1 MPRGREIP
9 AVLLAQS
16 VLQLLHELCEV
27 RYDHHKGR
35 GDIRHEG
42 AAQRRN
48 VPIHDPERP
57 FPVDGQGVVREIR
70 PQSRHIHLP
79 VVQRQALP
87 RGGVVILQRQEMQL
101 RHTGAVRCGRTGV
114 AQPQIPAVR
123 QTADADLTVCR
134 HITGLPAKVENGALH
149 TLTQLLRLRLVQ
161 RMIASA
167 VYRHV
172 HVAGIPGIHRVL
184 LPHIQA
190 GGGGDHHQHHG
201 GQNAHRGQPRAVALH
216 AVGHGGHGHEVLG
229 PVVVFFVP
237 LQAAAQRHRPADEQQ
252 IRGRDHH
259 KHRREEPRQR
269 RQRLPDGHRQPV
281 GPGQQHRP
289 RRRQHPL
296 RLGWLLA
303 HALAAQQPHR
313 ADAVQLPQPVQQYQR
328 VDGREQRRR
337 SQQRANGHRQG
348 VGHGHPQ
355 KPHHAQLRQLIQYHA
370 QKQSRPRGQAIGD
383 DRLPQQNAG
392 DVALAHTQYIVQAKL
407 PLPAANEE
415 RVGIEQKY
423 QRKHGDDHR
432 AQPQYDGA
440 AAAAGHV
447 LQHRRAGQPRKNVKH
462 QHHARGAEAVGQI
475 QALVFH
481 HARPRKAG
489 VQSPLHAGSPPDCSM
504 VSVSEI
510 RW

>member
-1 MPRGREIP
+1 
-9 AVLLAQS
+9 
-16 VLQLLHELCEV
+16 
-27 RYDHHKGR
+27 
-35 GDIRHEG
+35 
-42 AAQRRN
+42 
-48 VPIHDPERP
+48 
-57 FPVDGQGVVREIR
+57 
-70 PQSRHIHLP
+70 
-79 VVQRQALP
+79 
-87 RGGVVILQRQEMQL
+87 MQL

-134 HITGLPAKVENGALH
+134 HITGLPAEVENGALH

-190 GGGGDHHQHHG
+190 GGGRDHHQHHG
-201 GQNAHRGQPRAVALH
+201 GQDAHRRQSRAVALH

-237 LQAAAQRHRPADEQQ
+237 LQAAAQRHRAADKQQ
-252 IRGRDHH
+252 IGGQYHH
-259 KHRREEPRQR
+259 DDRRKEPQQR
-269 RQRLPDGHRQPV
+269 RQRLLDGHRQRV
-281 GPGQQHRP
+281 SAAQQHHA

-296 RLGWLLA
+296 GAGRLLA

-328 VDGREQRRR
+328 VDGRKQRRR
-337 SQQRANGHRQG
+337 SQQRRYGHRQG
-348 VGHGHPQ
+348 IGHGHLQ
-355 KPHHAQLRQLIQYHA
+355 KPHHTQLRQLIQYHA

-392 DVALAHTQYIVQAKL
+392 DVALAHTQHIVQAKL

-447 LQHRRAGQPRKNVKH
+447 LQHRRAGQPHQDVEH
-462 QHHARGAEAVGQI
+462 QHHPGAAQQI
-475 QALVFH
+475 RQVQPPVFS
-481 HARPRKAG
+481 HARPGQPG
-489 VQSPLHAGSPPDCSM
+489 V
-504 VSVSEI
+504 
-510 RW
+510 

>member
-1 MPRGREIP
+1 M
-9 AVLLAQS
+9 V
-16 VLQLLHELCEV
+16 LLHEIVLQRRHELLKV
-27 RYDHHKGR
+27 RHHHHQGR
-35 GDIRHEG
+35 RDIRRRR
-42 AAQRRN
+42 AAQHGDLPLHH
-48 VPIHDPERP
+48 VADHAA
-57 FPVDGQGVVREIR
+57 VDGQRIAVEFR
-70 PQSRHIHLP
+70 PQRGHIHLP
-79 VVQRQALP
+79 VTEGQRLP
-87 RGGVVILQRQEMQL
+87 RGGIIVLQRQEMQL

-134 HITGLPAKVENGALH
+134 HITGLPAEVENGALH

-190 GGGGDHHQHHG
+190 GGGRDHHQHHG
-201 GQNAHRGQPRAVALH
+201 GQNTHRRQPRTVALH

-237 LQAAAQRHRPADEQQ
+237 LQAAAQRHRAADKQQ
-252 IRGRDHH
+252 IGGDDDHDD
-259 KHRREEPRQR
+259 RRKEPRQR
-269 RQRLPDGHRQPV
+269 RQWFPDGHRQPV

-296 RLGWLLA
+296 RLGRLFA
-303 HALAAQQPHR
+303 HALAAQQRHG
-313 ADAVQLPQPVQQYQR
+313 ADAVQLPQAVQQDQR
-328 VDGREQRRR
+328 VDDRKQRRR
-337 SQQRANGHRQG
+337 SQQRRYGHRQG
-348 VGHGHPQ
+348 IGHGHLQ

-370 QKQSRPRGQAIGD
+370 QKQSRTCGQAVGNG
-383 DRLPQQNAG
+383 RLPQQDAG
-392 DVALAHTQYIVQAKL
+392 DAALPHAQHIVQAEL

-440 AAAAGHV
+440 AGPAGHMP
-447 LQHRRAGQPRKNVKH
+447 QHRRAGQPHQDVEH
-462 QHHARGAEAVGQI
+462 QHHPGAAQQI
-475 QALVFH
+475 RQVQPPVFS
-481 HARPRKAG
+481 HARPGQPG
-489 VQSPLHAGSPPDCSM
+489 V
-504 VSVSEI
+504 
-510 RW
+510 

>member
-9 AVLLAQS
+9 AVFLAQS
-16 VLQLLHELCEV
+16 VLQLLHELREV
-27 RYDHHKGR
+27 RHDHHQGR
-35 GDIRHEG
+35 GDIRREG
-42 AAQRRN
+42 AAQRRD

-87 RGGVVILQRQEMQL
+87 RGGVVILQRQEVQL
-101 RHTGAVRCGRTGV
+101 RHTGAVRCGHTGV
-114 AQPQIPAVR
+114 SQPQIPAVR

-134 HITGLPAKVENGALH
+134 HIAGLPAEVENGALH
-149 TLTQLLRLRLVQ
+149 ALTQLLRLRLVQ

-216 AVGHGGHGHEVLG
+216 AVGHRRHGHEVLG
-229 PVVVFFVP
+229 LVVVFFVP
-237 LQAAAQRHRPADEQQ
+237 LQAAAQRHRAADKQQ
-252 IRGRDHH
+252 IGGDDDHDD
-259 KHRREEPRQR
+259 RREEPQQR
-269 RQRLPDGHRQPV
+269 RQRLLDGHRQRV
-281 GPGQQHRP
+281 SGTQQNHA

-296 RLGWLLA
+296 GAGRLFA
-303 HALAAQQPHR
+303 HALAAQQR
-313 ADAVQLPQPVQQYQR
+313 YGTDAVQLPQAVQQDQR
-328 VDGREQRRR
+328 VDDRKQRRR
-337 SQQRANGHRQG
+337 CQQRRYGHRQRI
-348 VGHGHPQ
+348 GHGHLQ
-355 KPHHAQLRQLIQYHA
+355 KPHHAQLRQLIQHHA
-370 QKQSRPRGQAIGD
+370 QEQPRTRGQAVGNG
-383 DRLPQQNAG
+383 RLPQQDAG
-392 DVALAHTQYIVQAKL
+392 DAALPHAQHIVQAEL

-415 RVGIEQKY
+415 RMGVEQKD

-432 AQPQYDGA
+432 AQPQDYGA

-447 LQHRRAGQPRKNVKH
+447 LQHRRAGQPRKNVEH

-510 RW
+510 R